1 MKSVFVILISISF
14 FLSGFAEDA
23 IKTLPKSTD
32 PILAELNGA
41 KTDAT
46 AKAVKK
52 LQKIQIELTKR
63 GDLDGALAVK
73 SLIENLSK
81 SSDDEKSQ
89 QAILTIDRMIQAG
102 GPIQK
107 FSDGL
112 ILSGNARITSP
123 GIYKAP
129 YQVTV
134 IAQIETTDLRIGV
147 AGLQQV
153 IFNWAD
159 NPSELRIDGGI
170 LDKRHMLG
178 AGQIPVGQW
187 VKITIDVSLSDFSIS
202 VNDKERY
209 RVKADFSTIESPIS
223 IFPGG
228 STIRVKS
235 VSTTS
240 GDMKK

>member
-1 MKSVFVILISISF
+1 MKTISALFLLISFS
-14 FLSGFAEDA
+14 LSIFADDA
-23 IKTLPKSTD
+23 VKILPKITD

-41 KTDAT
+41 KADAT

-52 LQKIQIELTKR
+52 LQKVQTELTKR

-89 QAILTIDRMIQAG
+89 QVILTIDRMIQTG

-107 FSDGL
+107 FPDGL

-129 YQVTV
+129 YQVNV

-170 LDKRHMLG
+170 LDKKHMSG

-187 VKITIDVSLSDFSIS
+187 VKITVDVSLSDFSIS

-209 RVKADFSTIESPIS
+209 RAKADFSTIESPVS

-240 GDMKK
+240 GEAKK